1 LPFLLLEDGLLT
13 QINTKI
19 FSTVLMKLADN
30 KNAAWSVARAVA
42 DNFDKLPKNVRNELQ
57 TKLGNSGAA

>member
-1 LPFLLLEDGLLT
+1 
-13 QINTKI
+13 
-19 FSTVLMKLADN
+19 MKLADN
-30 KNAAWSVARAVA
+30 RDAAWSVARAVA